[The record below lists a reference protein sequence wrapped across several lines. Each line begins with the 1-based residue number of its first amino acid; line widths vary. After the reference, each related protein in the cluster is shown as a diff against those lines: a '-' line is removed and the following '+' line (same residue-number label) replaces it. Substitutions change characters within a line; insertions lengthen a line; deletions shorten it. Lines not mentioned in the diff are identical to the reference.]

1 MFMLRPA
8 IFLLAILTYLPP
20 VSSEDGGASSSAGSF
35 EALIKKVRPSVAT
48 IKVRGRDGDEIG
60 MGTGFVIDT
69 DGLIATTFHV
79 ISEGRPF
86 TVEMSSGR
94 KLPVVSVEASDRTA
108 DLALVQVDV
117 KGKPLPALSLAET
130 EVPAQGTSVLAFGN
144 PLGLQ
149 NSVVAGIVSAV
160 REVDGREMI
169 QLAMPIEA
177 GNSGGPLVDSAANV
191 VGIINMKSAIDDNL
205 GFAIPISQLRP
216 LRDKPNPVTLDRWV
230 RLGRINPQK
239 WTPLFGATWQ
249 QRGGLVTARGLGQGF
264 GGRSL
269 CLSTEP
275 TLEAPLEI
283 AVRVRLDDEGG
294 AAGIAF
300 HCDGQ
305 HRHYGFYPS
314 NGRLRLT
321 CFKGPSVYSWQVL
334 EELESEH
341 YLPGAWNRLRVRIE
355 PDRLKCFVNGHL
367 VIESTDQQL
376 TTGKF
381 GLVKFRDTKPDFKA
395 FQFGASLP
403 SPTLSD
409 EAKKLLAEILENPG
423 DLRVP
428 DAGKISRLGRSSD
441 AVIQELARHVRQLE
455 QRAAQVRRLAADVQL
470 APTLGRLS
478 ELTSDQSAGHKRLL
492 RGALLIAKLDDPD
505 VDVDAYVQRVDEMA
519 DEVRSGLAEDADSI
533 ARREALHR
541 YLFDENGFRGGL
553 SEYYHPANSH
563 LNRVIDDREGL
574 PITLSLLYMELGQRI
589 GITIEGVGLPGHFIV
604 NHVIDDERQ
613 QLVDVFDRGRLL
625 SRDDAQEI
633 VATYARRRMTDRD
646 LRAQTVVEI
655 LSRVLNNLVGVASRR
670 QDIESIHR
678 YCEALVAISPG
689 SVQSRMMRAQI
700 RAMAQRREG
709 AIADLDW
716 LIEKDPPGFDRTRAF
731 ELRQSLIGRG
741 E

>member
-1 MFMLRPA
+1 
-8 IFLLAILTYLPP
+8 
-20 VSSEDGGASSSAGSF
+20 
-35 EALIKKVRPSVAT
+35 
-48 IKVRGRDGDEIG
+48 
-60 MGTGFVIDT
+60 
-69 DGLIATTFHV
+69 
-79 ISEGRPF
+79 
-86 TVEMSSGR
+86 
-94 KLPVVSVEASDRTA
+94 
-108 DLALVQVDV
+108 
-117 KGKPLPALSLAET
+117 
-130 EVPAQGTSVLAFGN
+130 
-144 PLGLQ
+144 
-149 NSVVAGIVSAV
+149 
-160 REVDGREMI
+160 
-169 QLAMPIEA
+169 
-177 GNSGGPLVDSAANV
+177 
-191 VGIINMKSAIDDNL
+191 
-205 GFAIPISQLRP
+205 
-216 LRDKPNPVTLDRWV
+216 
-230 RLGRINPQK
+230 
-239 WTPLFGATWQ
+239 
-249 QRGGLVTARGLGQGF
+249 
-264 GGRSL
+264 
-269 CLSTEP
+269 
-275 TLEAPLEI
+275 
-283 AVRVRLDDEGG
+283 
-294 AAGIAF
+294 
-300 HCDGQ
+300 
-305 HRHYGFYPS
+305 
-314 NGRLRLT
+314 
-321 CFKGPSVYSWQVL
+321 
-334 EELESEH
+334 
-341 YLPGAWNRLRVRIE
+341 
-355 PDRLKCFVNGHL
+355 
-367 VIESTDQQL
+367 
-376 TTGKF
+376 
-381 GLVKFRDTKPDFKA
+381 
-395 FQFGASLP
+395 
-403 SPTLSD
+403 
-409 EAKKLLAEILENPG
+409 
-423 DLRVP
+423 
-428 DAGKISRLGRSSD
+428 
-441 AVIQELARHVRQLE
+441 
-455 QRAAQVRRLAADVQL
+455 
-470 APTLGRLS
+470 LS

-633 VATYARRRMTDRD
+633 VATYARRKMTDRD